1 MRRNWKCLVILIW
14 MTVFYYQHPYIAH
27 VSFTIFLEKEAFRR
41 LLIINQTTKF
51 SFNFL
56 VG

>member
-1 MRRNWKCLVILIW
+1 MRRVWKYLVIIIW
-14 MTVFYYQHPYIAH
+14 TIVFFYHFNMYMPRNILY
-27 VSFTIFLEKEAFRR
+27 FLEKEAFRR
-41 LLIINQTTKF
+41 LLIINQTIKF